1 MRRLLFV
8 LLVLLNPPVYAQ
20 ESVRVIRFD
29 SISNPLKLPPNVYVG
44 EATGVAVNSKKH
56 IFVLSRGRV
65 GKTAQ
70 TVWVDS

>member
-29 SISNPLKLPPNVYVG
+29 SISI
-44 EATGVAVNSKKH
+44 H
-56 IFVLSRGRV
+56 
-65 GKTAQ
+65 
-70 TVWVDS
+70 